1 MIREFNKDLML
12 LGIPDKDVHG
22 TTTTHKMKKD
32 IIDFF
37 SDSKFS
43 DVTALEIGTHM
54 GHTTRVF
61 SELFKKVITINKNPI
76 DENYICGDIDN
87 IEYIQMNSYQQEG
100 WPVWD
105 DGWID
110 ASVIMIDAAHTYDA
124 VKLDIRN
131 TLRLLYEGEKYVIFD
146 DYGQDKMNGVK
157 QAVDEAVWLN
167 HMEVVKHIGL
177 EPNTTFGN
185 LTFDDY
191 EGVICLINLQKNI

>member
-1 MIREFNKDLML
+1 
-12 LGIPDKDVHG
+12 
-22 TTTTHKMKKD
+22 
-32 IIDFF
+32 
-37 SDSKFS
+37 
-43 DVTALEIGTHM
+43 M
-54 GHTTRVF
+54 GHTTRIF

-87 IEYIQMNSYQQEG
+87 IKYIQMNAYQQQG

-110 ASVIMIDAAHTYDA
+110 ASVIMVDAAHTYDA

-131 TLRLLYEGEKYVIFD
+131 TLRLLYDGEKYVIFD
-146 DYGQDKMNGVK
+146 DYGQHKMSGVK
-157 QAVDEAVWLN
+157 QAVDETVWLGN
-167 HMEVVKHIGL
+167 MEIVKYIGV

-191 EGVICLINLQKNI
+191 EGVICLVKQ